1 MGIIKNFLSFFNRGA
16 APDSATKNNL
26 RAPNPAY
33 AILRSVARSGGSIG
47 SGDLEHYMRL
57 AITNPHV
64 FSAVLS
70 IADRVASLD
79 NFAVKARQGRGEWT
93 DLTSHPL
100 LDLLRDPNDMMTGS
114 FLLGD
119 VPWTEPLQGNAYW
132 FVVSEYPGAGQP
144 SELWPLPVFR
154 IRPRPDKLR
163 ISAVTGKLVID
174 YEYMFDNSIILPGEN
189 VIHFRTNNPYS
200 QWEGL
205 SKLTA
210 LQLNLDSSYAEAH
223 WLGTHF
229 GEDNAIPA
237 AVISLPPELD
247 EDQFKL
253 IEGDI
258 REQFGGR
265 SRTAITR
272 AGTMDVKV
280 IQHSIAEMQVLDHL
294 SYSAEEVR
302 RVFKIPEGLNEA
314 SSGQSRLAAE
324 QALARDAIQPMCN
337 HIADTLTHKLA
348 PFYNLGNREIKLVAE
363 DLVPADRAMDVSEYG
378 SYSPARTLNE
388 NREELGLKPIKL
400 SGKLK
405 ALQPLLDEVPLHYA
419 DMLAPMLGAGS
430 AGGLPGL
437 TQGASS
443 AMGGSMGGGNQ
454 PGASGGFSTEEQ
466 QMISA
471 MSGAPAKPPRLTA
484 APLKA
489 TEQEA
494 ILLAALNVLKREAAQ

>member
-1 MGIIKNFLSFFNRGA
+1 MGIIKNFLSFLGIGG
-16 APDSATKNNL
+16 ATKNAAS
-26 RAPNPAY
+26 APNPAY
-33 AILRSVARSGGSIG
+33 AILRSMARSGGTIG

-64 FSAVLS
+64 FSAVTT
-70 IADRVASLD
+70 IADRVANLD
-79 NFAVKARQGRGEWT
+79 NFLLKTRQGQGEWV
-93 DLTSHPL
+93 DVANHPM
-100 LDLLRDPNDMMTGS
+100 LDLLRSPNDMMTGS

-119 VPWTEPLQGNAYW
+119 VPWTEPLQGNTYW
-132 FVVSEYPGAGQP
+132 FIVSEYPGAGKP
-144 SELWPLPVFR
+144 TELWPLPCFR

-163 ISAVTGKLVID
+163 ISAVTGKLVLD
-174 YEYMFDNSIILPGEN
+174 YEYMFDSSILLPGEN

-210 LQLNLDSSYAEAH
+210 LQLNLDSAYAEAH

-237 AVISLPPELD
+237 AIITLPPELD
-247 EDQFKL
+247 EDQFRL

-272 AGTMDVKV
+272 SGTMDVKV
-280 IQHSIAEMQVLDHL
+280 IQHSIAEMQVLEHL
-294 SYSAEEVR
+294 TYSASEIR

-314 SSGQSRLAAE
+314 ASGQSRLAAE

-337 HIADTLTHKLA
+337 HIADTLTHALC
-348 PFYNLGNREIKLVAE
+348 PFYNLGNQEIRLVAD
-363 DLVPADRAMDVSEYG
+363 DLVPADRAMDVSEYA

-388 NREELGLKPIKL
+388 NRIELGLPPLKL
-400 SGKLK
+400 SGPLS
-405 ALQPLLDEVPLHYA
+405 ALQPLLDNVPLYYA
-419 DMLAPMLGAGS
+419 DMLAPMLGVGS
-430 AGGLPGL
+430 SGGSTGL
-437 TQGASS
+437 TQGADG
-443 AMGGSMGGGNQ
+443 ATRGMVGRGNQ
-454 PGASGGFSTEEQ
+454 PGASGGFSAKEQ
-466 QMISA
+466 EMISL
-471 MSGAPAKPPRLTA
+471 MTGAPARPPHLTA
-484 APLKA
+484 TPLKA

-494 ILLAALNVLKREAAQ
+494 ILLAALNVIKRDATR

>member
-1 MGIIKNFLSFFNRGA
+1 MGIVEKFLSFFRPSG
-16 APDSATKNNL
+16 ATKTTA
-26 RAPNPAY
+26 RSPNPAY
-33 AILRSVARSGGSIG
+33 AILRSAARSGSSLGA
-47 SGDLEHYMRL
+47 GDIDHYMRI

-64 FSAVLS
+64 LS
-70 IADRVASLD
+70 SIIVIADRVASID
-79 NFAVKARQGRGEWT
+79 NFLVKIRHDKRGGWL
-93 DLTSHPL
+93 DLTSHPM
-100 LDLLRDPNDMMTGS
+100 LDLLRNPNDMMTGS

-132 FVVSEYPGAGQP
+132 FVVSEYPGAGKP
-144 SELWPLPVFR
+144 TELWPLPVHR

-174 YEYMFDNSIILPGEN
+174 YEYMFDSSIILPGEN

-210 LQLNLDSSYAEAH
+210 LQLNLDSSYAESH
-223 WLGTHF
+223 WLATHF
-229 GEDNAIPA
+229 GEDNAVPA

-258 REQFGGR
+258 RTQFGGR

-280 IQHSIAEMQVLDHL
+280 IQHSIAEMQVLEHL
-294 SYSAEEVR
+294 NYSAAEIR
-302 RVFKIPEGLNEA
+302 RVFKIPDGLNEA

-337 HIADTLTHKLA
+337 HIADVLTHALA
-348 PFYNLGNREIKLVAE
+348 PFYNVGDREVMIVAD

-378 SYSPARTLNE
+378 SYSSARTLNE
-388 NREELGLKPIKL
+388 NRKELGLPPLRL
-400 SGKLK
+400 SGKLEK
-405 ALQPLLDEVPLHYA
+405 FQILLDEVPLMYA
-419 DMLAPMLGAGS
+419 QMMTPALDASS
-430 AGGLPGL
+430 ALGLPG
-437 TQGASS
+437 TAQGALN
-443 AMGGSMGGGNQ
+443 GTGDSMGGEDR
-454 PGASGGFSTEEQ
+454 PGLPGGFSSKEQ
-466 QMISA
+466 EMISA
-471 MSGAPAKPPRLTA
+471 MTGAPARPRQLTA
-484 APLKA
+484 APLKDI
-489 TEQEA
+489 EQEA
-494 ILLAALNVLKREAAQ
+494 ILLAALNTIQRGVTR